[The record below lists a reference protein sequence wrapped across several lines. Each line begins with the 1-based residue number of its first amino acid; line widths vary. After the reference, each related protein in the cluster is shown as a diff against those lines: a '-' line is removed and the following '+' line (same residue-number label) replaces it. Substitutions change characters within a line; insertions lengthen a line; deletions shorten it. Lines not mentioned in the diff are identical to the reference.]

1 MQGLIQWL
9 NYSWGL
15 ALEASPYLLLGLIL
29 SGFMKAWLPETFVKK
44 ALGGPRLPGILKG
57 ALIGTPIP
65 LCSCGVLPVVQTLNK
80 QGARRPASL
89 AFLVATPE
97 NGADSFV
104 MTWGMLGLPYAIIR
118 VIAGFLSAIVVGL
131 VDLFFPEEHSHHAD
145 HASGCCSKSSCS
157 SEQPKRPFLKE
168 SMRYAFT
175 DLMDDIGPSLLG
187 GLLLGGA
194 ILLLLP
200 TEFTRE
206 HLGGGIL
213 GMASVLLASAPL
225 YLCATS
231 STPLAV
237 GLILQGMSPGTA
249 LVMLLAGP
257 ATNAASLAV
266 VLRLFGPKATL
277 RYLITLCAMAI
288 LMGLGT
294 DYVLQTL
301 SLGITPVQN
310 LGHNHEHSHPMKVLS
325 ALIVIGLC
333 LKPILHS
340 FRTHKDNC
348 SH

>member
-1 MQGLIQWL
+1 MQELIQWL
-9 NYSWGL
+9 KYSWDL
-15 ALEASPYLLLGLIL
+15 ALEASPYLLFGLII
-29 SGFMKAWLPETFVKK
+29 SGFMKALVPDSLVKK

-65 LCSCGVLPVVQTLNK
+65 LCSCGVLPVVQILNK

-104 MTWGMLGLPYAIIR
+104 MTWGMLGFPYAIIR
-118 VIAGFLSAIVVGL
+118 VIAGFLSAVAVGV
-131 VDLFFPEEHSHHAD
+131 VDLFFPEENLPAD
-145 HASGCCSKSSCS
+145 PASGCCPQSTCS
-157 SEQPKRPFLKE
+157 SKAKRPSLKE
-168 SMRYAFT
+168 SMLYAFT

-200 TEFTRE
+200 SEFTQK
-206 HLGGGIL
+206 HLSGGIL
-213 GMASVLLASAPL
+213 GMLAVLAASAPL

-266 VLRLFGPKATL
+266 VLKLFGPKATL

-294 DYVLQTL
+294 DALLTVLNLSISPVKTL
-301 SLGITPVQN
+301 G
-310 LGHNHEHSHPMKVLS
+310 EHHQHSNPLQILS

-333 LKPILHS
+333 LKPLLRS
-340 FRTHKDNC
+340 LRPHKDDC
-348 SH
+348 CH